1 MGWGQA
7 SAPVA
12 GSGCPACDWSDQ
24 TKGVRENP
32 VEQGA
37 VALFAPRMVAMK
49 DIKRYCDAIA
59 AAFKPRRIILFGS
72 HAYGQPNE
80 DSDVDVLV
88 VMPGKKRS
96 HRDTAVKIRL
106 KVDTDFPVDVLV
118 RGETEVERRVRQKDL
133 FMTHITRDGRVM
145 YESVHA

>member
-1 MGWGQA
+1 MNNQWA
-7 SAPVA
+7 S
-12 GSGCPACDWSDQ
+12 GLLGH
-24 TKGVRENP
+24 
-32 VEQGA
+32 
-37 VALFAPRMVAMK
+37 MVSMT

-88 VMPGKKRS
+88 VMPGKRRI
-96 HRDTAVKIRL
+96 HRDTAAKIRM

-118 RGETEVERRVRQKDL
+118 RGESEVERRVRQKDL
-133 FMTHITRDGRVM
+133 FMTHITSQGKVM
-145 YESVHA
+145 YEAVHA